1 MKKIIYLISSL
12 FLLTGCVTYQ
22 AKAVKQK
29 ISKIDYSKE
38 VNQKDALTI
47 AQNYVL
53 THKIPVY
60 NLATSAQK
68 GIFKYPSDQI
78 IDVWRVKFSQKN
90 IKHLLL
96 PFTYEVDVNIK
107 DGEVVHSEKWM

>member
-1 MKKIIYLISSL
+1 MRRVIYLISGFL
-12 FLLTGCVTYQ
+12 LLTGCVTYQ

-29 ISKIDYSKE
+29 ISKVDYSKE
-38 VNQKDALTI
+38 ISQKDALTI

-68 GIFKYPSDQI
+68 GIFKFPSDQI

-96 PFTYEVDVNIK
+96 PISYEVDVNIK
-107 DGEVVHSEKWM
+107 NGEVVHSEKWM